1 MGMNIEIFGSAIIL
15 GVELDLMA
23 DAEIV
28 YSDDSFDHAFGT
40 EKCGHWEIES
50 ISDLRPDCDVRAYV
64 IDCLRADGDTRGNR
78 RFKKLVRQRV
88 RGIEKFIETCDP
100 DDIFTESQKDTACE
114 RASERDDLG
123 EEPDGDED

>member
-1 MGMNIEIFGSAIIL
+1 MHMNVEIFGSAVIL

-28 YSDDSFDHAFGT
+28 YVDDSFDHAFGT
-40 EKCGHWEIES
+40 EKAGHWDIEL
-50 ISDLRPDCDVRAYV
+50 IECLRPDCDVQAYV
-64 IDCLRADGDTRGNR
+64 VDCLRADGDTRGNR

-100 DDIFTESQKDTACE
+100 DDLFTEGQKDRACE
-114 RASERDDLG
+114 RASEQDDY
-123 EEPDGDED
+123 